1 MRTFEQ
7 IYGEIN
13 EAQRNE
19 QALTTLNST
28 SQTSVWGLMK
38 KMFALLIRLFEV
50 RVETFK
56 TDILRRIDEQ
66 EKGDLFY
73 YVSKAKCY
81 QHGDN
86 FNIERFGVVYPVIDL
101 NKRLISQ
108 ASANEVTDGVGSK
121 ILLKVAKTDSSG
133 KLQKLAVS
141 EISSFKNYMDAV
153 RFAGVRVDIR
163 SIDAEILK
171 LNLKV
176 QLNKSVCNAN
186 GTLILNTSF
195 KPVESA
201 IIAFIQNLPFD
212 SQFRWRELETHL
224 MTLEAVLDCSI
235 TSSSVAGVTFVMS
248 TISEAGYYAFDTTSV
263 IEYV

>member
-19 QALTTLNST
+19 QALSNLNST
-28 SQTSVWGLMK
+28 SQTSIWGLIK
-38 KMFALLIRLFEV
+38 KMFSLLIRLFEV
-50 RVETFK
+50 RVDSFK
-56 TDILRRIDEQ
+56 TDILNSIDEQ
-66 EKGDLFY
+66 EKGDLYY
-73 YVSKAKCY
+73 YVSKAKNY

-86 FNIERFGVVYPVIDL
+86 FVVDRFGVSYPLIDL

-108 ASANEVTDGVGSK
+108 ASANEVTDGMGAK
-121 ILLKVAKTDSSG
+121 ILLKVAKTNSG
-133 KLQKLAVS
+133 GVLNKLITT
-141 EISSFKNYMDAV
+141 EIASFKNYIDAV
-153 RFAGVRVDIR
+153 RFAGVRIDIR

-176 QLNKSVCNAN
+176 KINKSVCNIN
-186 GTLILNTSF
+186 GTLIVNPSF

-201 IIAFIQNLPFD
+201 IVAFIQNLPFD
-212 SQFRWRELETHL
+212 SQFRWRELETYL
-224 MTLEAVLDCSI
+224 MTLESVQDCSI
-235 TSSSVAGVTFVMS
+235 TSSSVAGVAFVMS
-248 TISEAGYYAFDTTSV
+248 TISEAGYYSFDPTSV